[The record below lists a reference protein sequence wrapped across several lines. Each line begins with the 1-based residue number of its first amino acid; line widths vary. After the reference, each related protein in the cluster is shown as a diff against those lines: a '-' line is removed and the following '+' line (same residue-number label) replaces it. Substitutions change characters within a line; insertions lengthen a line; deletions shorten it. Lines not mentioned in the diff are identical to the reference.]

1 MPQKQTAITIPRSFA
16 ALAKATSTNKDAL
29 PWLRSVLVEQL
40 AGGKVR
46 GTAVDGTGLLRM
58 TSDAPE
64 VNLDLFGEVVPAASA
79 GARAA
84 ASADDLA
91 LVARAVRPPKDG
103 EPPPVEILL
112 GPEPVL
118 RCGSEA
124 RRIRVEGGAGPE
136 GWPTAAGLDALMPS
150 GEVVCAQLY
159 KAERLRDLLS
169 AMVAAG
175 AGSVKVELRGGLAG
189 LRLEA
194 TGENGEEIV
203 GVLMPMRVQGEVDG
217 GIETVTVSAGGESVT
232 LTAEQFERAAR
243 GETAP

>member
-1 MPQKQTAITIPRSFA
+1 MKKQTAITIPRSFA
-16 ALAKATSTNKDAL
+16 ALAKAASSDAKSSA
-29 PWLRSVLVEQL
+29 WLRTILVEQL
-40 AGGKVR
+40 ADGRVR
-46 GTAVDGTGLLRM
+46 GTAVDGYGLLRM
-58 TSDAPE
+58 TADAPE
-64 VNLDLFGEVVPAASA
+64 VNLDLFGEVVPAAST

-103 EPPPVEILL
+103 EPPPVEIIL

-136 GWPTAAGLDALMPS
+136 GWPAAADLDALIPS
-150 GEVVCAQLY
+150 GDVVCAQIY
-159 KAERLRDLLS
+159 SAERLRNLL
-169 AMVAAG
+169 AAVVAAG
-175 AGSVKVELRGGLAG
+175 AGAVKVEMRGGTAG
-189 LRLEA
+189 VRLVA
-194 TGENGEEIV
+194 TGEHGEEID

-217 GIETVTVSAGGESVT
+217 GIETVTVSCGGESVT

-243 GETAP
+243 GESRP